1 MIQYL
6 LAHKSYLGQYIWQIA
21 LYEMSNMRWYI
32 EAVYTKYTERY
43 TDLMVYMVMDILDI
57 HFLILVCKYRKLYE
71 RECIS

>member
-6 LAHKSYLGQYIWQIA
+6 LAHKSYLWQYIWQIA

-57 HFLILVCKYRKLYE
+57 HVLILVCKYRKSYE

>member
-6 LAHKSYLGQYIWQIA
+6 LAHKSYLWQYIWQIA

-57 HFLILVCKYRKLYE
+57 HVLILVCNKSYP
-71 RECIS
+71 

>member
-32 EAVYTKYTERY
+32 EAVYTKSTERY

-57 HFLILVCKYRKLYE
+57 HVLILVCKYGKSYE

>member
-6 LAHKSYLGQYIWQIA
+6 LAHKSYLWQYIWQIA

-32 EAVYTKYTERY
+32 EAVYTNYTERY

-57 HFLILVCKYRKLYE
+57 HVLILVCNKSYP
-71 RECIS
+71 

>member
-21 LYEMSNMRWYI
+21 LYEMSNMRWCI

-43 TDLMVYMVMDILDI
+43 TDLMVYMVMDLLNI
-57 HFLILVCKYRKLYE
+57 HVLILVCNKSYP
-71 RECIS
+71 

>member
-6 LAHKSYLGQYIWQIA
+6 LAHKSYLGQYICQIA

-43 TDLMVYMVMDILDI
+43 TDLMVDMVMDILGI
-57 HFLILVCKYRKLYE
+57 HVLILVCNESYP
-71 RECIS
+71 

>member
-21 LYEMSNMRWYI
+21 LYEMSSMRWYI

-43 TDLMVYMVMDILDI
+43 TDLMV
-57 HFLILVCKYRKLYE
+57 
-71 RECIS
+71 